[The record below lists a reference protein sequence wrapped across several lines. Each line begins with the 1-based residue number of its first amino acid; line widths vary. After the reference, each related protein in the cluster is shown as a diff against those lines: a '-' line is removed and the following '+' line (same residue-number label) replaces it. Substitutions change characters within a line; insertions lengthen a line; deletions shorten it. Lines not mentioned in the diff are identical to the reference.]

1 MTRTQLEITLGIL
14 LILFSGSV
22 LLYYGSRE
30 NERMSY
36 FTEAQQAQAIEV
48 GAELFES
55 QCSRC
60 HGPQGKGIQGVC
72 PPLND
77 RYFFD
82 QRLKVVGW
90 SGSLE
95 DYIIAT
101 ASGGRLT
108 STRPELY
115 PGNGTP
121 AMPSFS
127 DRFGGPLRDDQIRSI
142 AAFILNWESTAELVQ
157 APATPA
163 GPSVGTDITK
173 QLPAGNAQNGE
184 ALANSL
190 GCTAC
195 HIATPTGPA
204 WVASGSAP
212 GIGTRAETRFTEADY
227 SGKAQSA
234 EQYLLESIIDPS
246 AFVVQG
252 FADKVMPATYS
263 TQLSEQ
269 NAADLIAYLLTLK

>member
-14 LILFSGSV
+14 LILVSGSV

-142 AAFILNWESTAELVQ
+142 AAFILNWELTAELVQ

-204 WVASGSAP
+204 WMASGSAP
-212 GIGTRAETRFTEADY
+212 GIGTRAETRFKEADY
-227 SGKAQSA
+227 AGKAQSA
-234 EQYLLESIIDPS
+234 EQYLLESIVDPS

>member
-1 MTRTQLEITLGIL
+1 
-14 LILFSGSV
+14 
-22 LLYYGSRE
+22 
-30 NERMSY
+30 
-36 FTEAQQAQAIEV
+36 
-48 GAELFES
+48 
-55 QCSRC
+55 
-60 HGPQGKGIQGVC
+60 
-72 PPLND
+72 
-77 RYFFD
+77 
-82 QRLKVVGW
+82 
-90 SGSLE
+90 
-95 DYIIAT
+95 
-101 ASGGRLT
+101 
-108 STRPELY
+108 
-115 PGNGTP
+115 
-121 AMPSFS
+121 MPSFS